1 MRLLRESVVVLV
13 NHSHGQVSETGID
26 SFLLYVYN
34 VFGNMGNYRYL
45 LFTGCEVVVSEI
57 QRSCHA

>member
-1 MRLLRESVVVLV
+1 MGQ
-13 NHSHGQVSETGID
+13 SHYQVSETVID

-45 LFTGCEVVVSEI
+45 LSFVFS
-57 QRSCHA
+57 